1 MHLHLALDS
10 LPDHVVQAAA
20 KQPGTRLAKAALNQA
35 GELRESLV
43 FGHHLVQAVPRTLA
57 NGVQESAQLAHTL
70 WKGGEE
76 AQQFKQALKDGAHM
90 LIHDRDQ
97 AAQLLGQLVTN
108 KQARIDQL
116 LEQGQH
122 QAAAQEI
129 SDLYISSA
137 LAATPGV
144 GVAWVSGHLAL
155 TSARAAKV
163 LAQTA
168 QLQKV
173 QAAMLRNNASF
184 TKTVR
189 TGTGVVAAGA
199 VGMAAIDQEPIHL
212 YYDRRS
218 HHIPAA
224 LYGAPHNVKAVT
236 LKFGHFSASAWAGV
250 NVTVGNPIGTAEMR
264 RAGKGARAQNQV
276 VNEQHQTALLLGGGV
291 HFGPKN
297 ASARRS
303 RMLQLGNFTTTAR
316 ADPKQANATPDRL
329 STQADFSWLYF
340 NGTDALTLG
349 PAEIKSRKT
358 EKGKHLAAGLSGK
371 GGRAG
376 QADSRQSKYKTPGG
390 ATAFGQDPLSAY
402 PPNIVFRPF
411 GGRPHETA
419 GAKK

>member
-1 MHLHLALDS
+1 MATAPAALAPPPIKPAHKPQTPRTPQPPARPTAKLSPILARPASVSAMHLHLALDS
-10 LPDHVVQAAA
+10 VPAA
-20 KQPGTRLAKAALNQA
+20 KQPGTRLADAALSQA
-35 GELRESLV
+35 AQLRESLV
-43 FGHHLVQAVPRTLA
+43 FTRHLAQAVPRTITKGA
-57 NGVQESAQLAHTL
+57 TESADLARLL
-70 WKGGEE
+70 WQGGEE
-76 AQQFKQALKDGAHM
+76 AQQFKQALREGAQLLVHE
-90 LIHDRDQ
+90 RDQ
-97 AAQLLGQLVTN
+97 AANVLGQFVAD
-108 KQARIDQL
+108 KQAHIDTL
-116 LEQGQH
+116 LAQGQH
-122 QAAAQEI
+122 EAAAQEI

-144 GVAWVSGHLAL
+144 GVAWVSGYLAL
-155 TSARAAKV
+155 TSARAAKA

-173 QAAMLRNNASF
+173 QAAMMRNKASF

-224 LYGAPHNVKAVT
+224 LYGAPPNVKAVT

-264 RAGKGARAQNQV
+264 RAGKGGKAQNQV

-303 RMLQLGNFTTTAR
+303 RML
-316 ADPKQANATPDRL
+316 
-329 STQADFSWLYF
+329 
-340 NGTDALTLG
+340 
-349 PAEIKSRKT
+349 
-358 EKGKHLAAGLSGK
+358 
-371 GGRAG
+371 
-376 QADSRQSKYKTPGG
+376 
-390 ATAFGQDPLSAY
+390 
-402 PPNIVFRPF
+402 
-411 GGRPHETA
+411 
-419 GAKK
+419 